1 MFSELI
7 GGAFEQIRIGGW
19 VMYPL
24 IITCLWMWYL
34 IIKKNMDMRFYTRG
48 WRPVHE
54 CVKNIGKPDFK
65 CALWQQKLLEGYLAE
80 KTDDLETNEQIM
92 DSLRAGHELFVK
104 QDIGTIAMLAGI
116 APLLGLLG
124 TVSGMIKTFSVIA
137 EFGTGNAK
145 ALAGG
150 ISEALK
156 MVKEAHELNLKTMI
170 GCFIESSLAITA
182 AAHIS
187 SLFDYIDLDG
197 ALLLKQDPFRGV
209 EITNGYLKLPDE
221 AGLGVH
227 PVVL

>member
-1 MFSELI
+1 MFIDLI
-7 GGAFEQIRIGGW
+7 GGAFDQIRIGGW

-34 IIKKNMDMRFYTRG
+34 IIKKTMDMRFYTKG

-54 CVKNIGKPDFK
+54 CIKNAGNADFK
-65 CALWQQKLLEGYLAE
+65 CALWQQKLMEGYIAE
-80 KTDDLETNEQIM
+80 KTDDLDTNEQVM

-104 QDIGTIAMLAGI
+104 QDVGTIAMLAGI

-150 ISEALK
+150 ISEALLTTQTGL
-156 MVKEAHELNLKTMI
+156 VVAVPGL
-170 GCFIESSLAITA
+170 FLATFLA
-182 AAHIS
+182 RRA
-187 SLFDYIDLDG
+187 
-197 ALLLKQDPFRGV
+197 
-209 EITNGYLKLPDE
+209 NGQLERMQRFCLR
-221 AGLGVH
+221 VTRSTQSNN
-227 PVVL
+227 

>member
-1 MFSELI
+1 MFSDLI

-24 IITCLWMWYL
+24 ILTCLWMWYL
-34 IIKKNMDMRFYTRG
+34 IIKKTMDMRFYTKG

-54 CVKNIGKPDFK
+54 CVKNYGKEGFK
-65 CALWQQKLLEGYLAE
+65 CAIWQQKLLDGYLEE
-80 KTDDLETNEQIM
+80 KTDDLETNEQVM

-104 QDIGTIAMLAGI
+104 QDVGTIAILAGI

-150 ISEALK
+150 ISEALLTTQTGL
-156 MVKEAHELNLKTMI
+156 VVAVPGL
-170 GCFIESSLAITA
+170 FLATFLA
-182 AAHIS
+182 RRS
-187 SLFDYIDLDG
+187 NGMLERMQRFCLRVTRSDLS
-197 ALLLKQDPFRGV
+197 K
-209 EITNGYLKLPDE
+209 N
-221 AGLGVH
+221 
-227 PVVL
+227 